1 MTGIGPVRFAAQCWK
16 HERFTPEAVALCDVA
31 LQVES
36 ADDPVQLGAIIGGL
50 HAELLRK
57 EITRFTE
64 VDRFSEKQT
73 CPNTREFGRREVE
86 TIVRSKTGLIVQRKG
101 FVVPIAGVACKL
113 D

>member
-1 MTGIGPVRFAAQCWK
+1 MSAIGPVRFAAQSWK
-16 HERFTPEAVALCDVA
+16 HERFTPKAIALCDVA

-36 ADDPVQLGAIIGGL
+36 ADNPVQLGAIIGGL

-57 EITRFTE
+57 EIARFTE

-73 CPNTREFGRREVE
+73 CPNTCEFGRREIE
-86 TIVRSKTGLIVQRKG
+86 TIVRSKTGLIVQCKG
-101 FVVPIAGVACKL
+101 FIVPIAGIACKF